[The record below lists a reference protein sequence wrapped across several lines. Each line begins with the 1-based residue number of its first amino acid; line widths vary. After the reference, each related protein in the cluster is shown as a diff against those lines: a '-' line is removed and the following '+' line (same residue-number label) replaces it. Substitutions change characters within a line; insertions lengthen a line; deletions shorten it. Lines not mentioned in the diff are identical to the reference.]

1 MQKISYILEVCI
13 PCSPLS
19 FKGVYKIL
27 AINFQSGHNM
37 HRCLESVLLKLHF
50 YYCLFS
56 CTLLWTSI
64 FKFKFGKVSF
74 FRKFGFGEVLFLF
87 VILRKIFFCSKQ
99 FWRNSFLKYLKQFWG
114 CSFLKYLKPFWGSSF
129 LKYLKQFWGSSFL
142 KVWFSFEFW
151 VIAATSTCWSPH
163 RDGSLQHSK
172 TSPTKINGT

>member
-1 MQKISYILEVCI
+1 MLGIS
-13 PCSPLS
+13 S
-19 FKGVYKIL
+19 FKT
-27 AINFQSGHNM
+27 S
-37 HRCLESVLLKLHF
+37 LL
-50 YYCLFS
+50 
-56 CTLLWTSI
+56 LLPFFHAHCYERVSLSSN
-64 FKFKFGKVSF
+64 KYLNKFGEVSF
-74 FRKFGFGEVLFLF
+74 FRKFGFEEVLFLF
-87 VILRKIFFCSKQ
+87 VILRKFFFCLKQ

-114 CSFLKYLKPFWGSSF
+114 SSFLIYLKQFWGSSF